1 MSILQSE
8 FEEEEMSHGQIP
20 IKEKSVRD
28 PKDIHSGVT
37 YHLQTIRCL
46 WVDGLM

>member
-1 MSILQSE
+1 MNILQSE

-28 PKDIHSGVT
+28 PKDFHSRELLIIYIQLGV
-37 YHLQTIRCL
+37 YG
-46 WVDGLM
+46 WMA